1 MTRNAPLLLFAGLLA
16 LPALAATPRELP
28 AFPHE
33 RAEDWLNSIPLRASA
48 LRGHPVL
55 VEFWT
60 FGCSNCL
67 ASEPWLQSVAS
78 RYRPRGLIVVGVH
91 TPELPNEYSRSAV
104 RQAVDR
110 LGIDYPIMIDSDCAY
125 WRALGNR
132 FWPAFYLY
140 DAEGALVAAEVGE
153 MHAGESRA
161 DAIER
166 LLSQSLRPALRD
178 DAPR

>member
-1 MTRNAPLLLFAGLLA
+1 MIRRSPALLFAGLLA

-28 AFPHE
+28 EFPH
-33 RAEDWLNSIPLRASA
+33 ASPADWLNTAPLHVSA

-67 ASEPWLQSVAS
+67 ASEPWLQAVAS
-78 RYRPRGLIVVGVH
+78 RYRPRGLVVIGVH
-91 TPELPNEYSRSAV
+91 TPELPNEYDAKAV
-104 RQAVDR
+104 RQAVAR
-110 LGIDYPIMIDSDCAY
+110 LGIEYPVMIDADYGY

-140 DAEGALVAAEVGE
+140 DADGRLIAAVVGE
-153 MHAGESRA
+153 MHGGELRA
-161 DAIER
+161 DAFER
-166 LLSQSLRPALRD
+166 LLSQSLRPVPVGEEGR
-178 DAPR
+178 